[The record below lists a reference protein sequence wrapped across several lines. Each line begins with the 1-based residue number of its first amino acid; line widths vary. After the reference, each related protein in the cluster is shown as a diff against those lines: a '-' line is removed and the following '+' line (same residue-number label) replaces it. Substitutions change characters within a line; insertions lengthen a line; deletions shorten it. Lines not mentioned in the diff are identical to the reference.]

1 MEVPVLDG
9 IYSITFRGAVDWG
22 MGMLILRKGLV
33 TGSDFGGV
41 RYDGR
46 YRDLGSAVEI
56 NLTMTVP
63 PGATLVEGSPASPT
77 AYTVPVNVTI
87 PITAIDSSQPVLL
100 QLPQGPVNVIFRR
113 LRALS
118 D

>member
-1 MEVPVLDG
+1 MLDG

-22 MGMLILRKGLV
+22 MGLLILRKGLV
-33 TGSDFGGV
+33 TGSDVGGV
-41 RYDGR
+41 HYDGR

-63 PGATLVEGSPASPT
+63 PGATLVQGTPAQPT

-87 PITAIDSSQPVLL
+87 PKTDIESRQPVLL
-100 QLPQGPVNVIFRR
+100 ELPQGPVNIIFRR
-113 LRALS
+113 LRELS